1 MRRALRFLA
10 DYGVFVALGVLFTVL
25 AASDPDVFL
34 SQTNLLNILRQNAV
48 PAVLAT
54 AMTLTILT
62 GGIDLSV
69 GAVVSLGGVACAT
82 VLAHGGGVATAI
94 LAAVATGGL
103 VGLVNATL
111 VTAVRIPPFIATL
124 ATMLVARGISLKS
137 TNARTV
143 ALPPDAAAAF
153 TPLADGVVPVLVFAG
168 VLVAAWVLLT
178 RTAFGRH
185 VYAVGGNAAAAR
197 LAGIRVRRV
206 LVGVYGACGLLA
218 GLAASMNTA
227 RIGAGDPNGGLFFEL
242 DAVAAAVV
250 GGTSLFG
257 GRGSVWGTLGGA
269 LFLGVLNNGMNLW
282 GVGQYDQLIAKGLV
296 LLVATSTDLWRGRD
310 QG

>member
-1 MRRALRFLA
+1 MRRALRFVA

-94 LAAVATGGL
+94 LAAVATGGV
-103 VGLVNATL
+103 VGIVNATL

-143 ALPPDAAAAF
+143 VLPAEASAAF

-206 LVGVYGACGLLA
+206 LFGVYGACGLLA

>member
-1 MRRALRFLA
+1 MKRALRFLA
-10 DYGVFVALGVLFTVL
+10 DYGVFVALGVLFAVL

-82 VLAHGGGVATAI
+82 VLAHGGGVAMAI
-94 LAAVATGGL
+94 LAAVATGGV
-103 VGLVNATL
+103 VGLVNAML

-124 ATMLVARGISLKS
+124 ATMLVARGLSLKL

-143 ALPPDAAAAF
+143 ALPPDAASAF
-153 TPLADGVVPVLVFAG
+153 TPLADGVVPVLVFAA

-296 LLVATSTDLWRGRD
+296 LLVATSTDLLRGRE